1 MRALICAILIALP
14 IACVTPSL
22 ATAQYAEPY
31 RGDPRWGRA
40 PTWLGEAEAA
50 QAAQALASRA
60 SRLSRVIRQVD
71 GYSQLAGQAQRFAR
85 AASIFARSIE
95 SGAPYP
101 RLMQSYEELQREY
114 LDLRGEFFAQ
124 HRTHH
129 VERVVDDWTALTTSF
144 ERLSLDL
151 GVEEDLLCS
160 LEPGRR
166 YGRPYDDYD
175 DDRRYGGYQY
185 DPRYERVPG

>member
-1 MRALICAILIALP
+1 MRALFCAILVALP
-14 IACVTPSL
+14 IACVAPSL

-40 PTWLGEAEAA
+40 PSWLGETEAAEAA
-50 QAAQALASRA
+50 QALANRA
-60 SRLSRVIRQVD
+60 TRLSRVIRRIE
-71 GYSQLAGQAQRFAR
+71 GYSELSGQAQRFAR
-85 AASIFARSIE
+85 AANIFARSID

-129 VERVVDDWTALTTSF
+129 VEGVVDDWTALVASF

-166 YGRPYDDYD
+166 YGRRYDDLD
-175 DDRRYGGYQY
+175 DDRRYGRYQY
-185 DPRYERVPG
+185 DPRYDRVPG

>member
-1 MRALICAILIALP
+1 MRALFCAMLIALP
-14 IACVTPSL
+14 VAWVAPSL

-50 QAAQALASRA
+50 DSAQSLANRA
-60 SRLSRVIRQVD
+60 IRLSRVIGRIE
-71 GYSQLAGQAQRFAR
+71 GYSALSGQAQRFAR
-85 AASIFARSIE
+85 AANIFARSLD

-101 RLMQSYEELQREY
+101 RLMQSYEQLQREY

-129 VERVVDDWTALTTSF
+129 VEGVVDDWTALVTSF

-151 GVEEDLLCS
+151 GVEEDQLCS
-160 LEPGRR
+160 IEPRR
-166 YGRPYDDYD
+166 YGRGYDDYD
-175 DDRRYGGYQY
+175 DRRYGY

>member
-1 MRALICAILIALP
+1 
-14 IACVTPSL
+14 
-22 ATAQYAEPY
+22 
-31 RGDPRWGRA
+31 
-40 PTWLGEAEAA
+40 
-50 QAAQALASRA
+50 
-60 SRLSRVIRQVD
+60 
-71 GYSQLAGQAQRFAR
+71 
-85 AASIFARSIE
+85 FARSLD

-129 VERVVDDWTALTTSF
+129 VERVVDDWTSLVTSF

-160 LEPGRR
+160 IEPRR
-166 YGRPYDDYD
+166 YGRRYDDFGRDGYRYD
-175 DDRRYGGYQY
+175 GYRY

>member
-1 MRALICAILIALP
+1 MRALCRAMLIALP
-14 IACVTPSL
+14 IACVVPSL
-22 ATAQYAEPY
+22 ASAQYAQPY
-31 RGDPRWGRA
+31 RGDPRWNRP

-50 QAAQALASRA
+50 DSAQMLANRA
-60 SRLSRVIRQVD
+60 IRLSRVIGRIE
-71 GYSQLAGQAQRFAR
+71 GYSQLSGQAERFAR
-85 AASIFARSIE
+85 AASIFARSLD

-129 VERVVDDWTALTTSF
+129 VEGVVDDWTALVTSF

-160 LEPGRR
+160 IEPRR
-166 YGRPYDDYD
+166 YGRRYDDF
-175 DDRRYGGYQY
+175 DDRRYGY